1 MAVKQHI
8 PTIDDRKQEKKDL
21 KKQFNAA
28 IFELYQI
35 VFELYQIASSIAE
48 TEKQID
54 ELKAKKKKKKK

>member
-28 IFELYQI
+28 ILELYQI